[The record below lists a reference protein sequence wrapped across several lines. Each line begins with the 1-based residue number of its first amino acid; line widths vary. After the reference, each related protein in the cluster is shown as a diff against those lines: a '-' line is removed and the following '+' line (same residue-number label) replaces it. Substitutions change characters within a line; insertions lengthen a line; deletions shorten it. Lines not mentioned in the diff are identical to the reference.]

1 MTEAAEYGT
10 YGFRFADSPE
20 LPLCGLFAVGRER
33 ETSVTYRW
41 DGLKRD
47 DGPLLLFQ
55 YTLAGEGAVEI
66 GERREDVGTG
76 SAFLVEIPGDHC
88 YYLPADK
95 AEWAFY
101 FLLFR
106 PRLLLPAWEAIKSKL
121 GDVIE
126 LPAGSAP
133 IRKLRAIFEEARDGK
148 ITDPYTASSHVYQFV
163 MALARFA
170 SAPDRE
176 REAWPDTVRAAVR
189 YIDANYA
196 KMVGQ
201 SQLAAES
208 GLSKYHFL
216 RTFSRYVG
224 QTPNDYLNRVRIER
238 SVELL
243 GRTDWSI
250 EAIASAVGY
259 SSGSYFIKVF
269 RRLTGQTPGQYR
281 EGRQLPYSRLFYDS

>member
-1 MTEAAEYGT
+1 MTYSSEYGT
-10 YGFRFADSPE
+10 YGFRFADVPE

-33 ETSVTYRW
+33 ETDPSYRW
-41 DGLKRD
+41 DGLMRD

-55 YTLAGEGAVEI
+55 YTLTGEGAVEI
-66 GERREDVGTG
+66 GDRKEAVGIG
-76 SAFLVEIPGDHC
+76 KAFLVDIPGDHR

-95 AEWAFY
+95 PEWSFY

-106 PRLLLPAWEAIKSKL
+106 PRLVLPAWKTIKARL
-121 GDVIE
+121 GDVAE

-133 IRKLRAIFEEARDGK
+133 IRKLRAIFEDAREGK

-163 MALARFA
+163 MELVRFA
-170 SAPDRE
+170 STPDRE
-176 REAWPDTVRAAVR
+176 QEVWPAAIRSAVR
-189 YIDANYA
+189 FIDTNYA
-196 KMVGQ
+196 GMIGQ
-201 SQLAAES
+201 AELAAKS

-224 QTPNDYLNRVRIER
+224 MTPNDYLNRVRIER

-243 GRTDWSI
+243 GRTDWNI
-250 EAIASAVGY
+250 EAIAAAVGY

-269 RRLTGQTPGQYR
+269 RKLTGQTPGQFR
-281 EGRQLPYSRLFYDS
+281 DQRLPYSRLFYDK